1 MRLLHYIEIENFKTF
16 GNKQRIELD
25 HPAVIIGPNNCG
37 KTSVIQAIAFWSQ
50 AVKTWRAARESSAAK
65 ERAGTPLNRLS
76 ILNVPVQRTRF
87 FWRETKV
94 RTSWKGVRLQ
104 DLSQSDRRVA
114 FSSTISAIMLVA

>member
-50 AVKTWRAARESSAAK
+50 AVKTGARRGRVLLRGK
-65 ERAGTPLNRLS
+65 ERERRS
-76 ILNVPVQRTRF
+76 IALASLMSPF
-87 FWRETKV
+87 SEH
-94 RTSWKGVRLQ
+94 
-104 DLSQSDRRVA
+104 A
-114 FSSTISAIMLVA
+114 FSGTRQKCALVTMIFPW